1 MHLADFRYMAF
12 CSLTFMPLSVT
23 SSVSVFA
30 LDLPFAE
37 IFAFLLFL
45 IASSGALIVPFD
57 FNRIY

>member
-1 MHLADFRYMAF
+1 
-12 CSLTFMPLSVT
+12 MPLSVT

-30 LDLPFAE
+30 LDLPFTE